1 VHLGRQVNVY
11 FRDNKSGEGH
21 GRHALR
27 SGAVS
32 IVARSVNAAIQIGSV
47 LFLARLLSPED
58 YGLVGMVTAI
68 TGFAPVLVD
77 LGSRDAIVQRARI
90 TEEEVSALFW
100 ITQAVGIGFAA
111 MIAGGGPLIAHFYGE
126 PRLTMIAVVS
136 SLTFITSALTAQHYA
151 LLRRA
156 MKFQELGIIE
166 VIANFLGASLAVAM
180 ALYGLHYWALVTRP
194 IASAMFLAAGSW
206 IQCRWIPGRPRLTS
220 EVKSMLRFGLNVT
233 GFTMFDF
240 AGKSADRVAIGYRT
254 GAASLGY
261 YQNAAFVYDNLIDII
276 VGPLH
281 GVAVS
286 ALSKLRDNYVELR
299 RSWAK
304 ALSTLAFFSAPAF
317 GLLAATSQD
326 LIVLLLGP
334 KWARSGVLL
343 SILAL
348 RGIPASIERTCG
360 WLHVTAGRTDRWMR
374 WGMALAGAQFVALC
388 LALPYGPTGIVTA
401 YVVLMFILFIPAIAY
416 SGRPLN
422 IGAGAVCKVVW
433 RPITAALVATAA
445 GFVVRGQVLAH
456 TSLFQRTAL
465 VTLVFVAI
473 YLTIVVGILR
483 VWAPLQSAWVLVRDV
498 LPHRYR
504 RLKPATIVDR
514 KNLEHV

>member
-1 VHLGRQVNVY
+1 VY
-11 FRDNKSGEGH
+11 FTENKSDEGH
-21 GRHALR
+21 GRLALR

-32 IVARSVNAAIQIGSV
+32 IIARGVNAVIQIGSV

-58 YGLVGMVTAI
+58 YGLVGMVMAI

-77 LGSRDAIVQRARI
+77 LGSRDAIVQRPRI
-90 TEEEVSALFW
+90 TEGDVSALFW

-111 MIAGGGPLIAHFYGE
+111 LIAGGGPLIAHFYGE
-126 PRLTMIAVVS
+126 PRLTMISVVS

-166 VIANFLGASLAVAM
+166 VIANLLGASVAVTM

-194 IASAMFLAAGSW
+194 IASATFLAAGSW

-220 EVKSMLRFGLNVT
+220 EVKSMVRFGINVT
-233 GFTMFDF
+233 GFTMTDF
-240 AGKSADRVAIGYRT
+240 AGKSVDRVAIGYRT

-261 YQNAAFVYDNLIDII
+261 YQNAAFVYDNLIDI
-276 VGPLH
+276 VVAPLH

-286 ALSKLRDNYVELR
+286 ALSKLRDNHAELR
-299 RSWAK
+299 RCWAK
-304 ALSTLAFFSAPAF
+304 ALSTLAFFSSPAF

-334 KWARSGVLL
+334 KWARSGMLL

-348 RGIPASIERTCG
+348 RGMPHAIERTCG

-374 WGMALAGAQFVALC
+374 WGTFLACAQFVALF
-388 LALPYGPTGIVTA
+388 AGLPFGPSGIITA
-401 YVVLMFILFIPAIAY
+401 YVVLMFILFIPGLAY

-422 IGAGAVCKVVW
+422 IGAGAVLEAVW
-433 RPITAALVATAA
+433 RPLSAALVATAVA
-445 GFVVRGQVLAH
+445 FVVRREVLPY
-456 TSLFQRTAL
+456 TSIVQRTTL
-465 VTLVFVAI
+465 VTAA
-473 YLTIVVGILR
+473 YLTVYLAIVIGILR
-483 VWAPLQSAWVLVRDV
+483 VWTPFRSAWALIGDVLPAPLQRA
-498 LPHRYR
+498 
-504 RLKPATIVDR
+504 LKPASLVER
-514 KNLEHV
+514 KNFEHV

>member
-1 VHLGRQVNVY
+1 
-11 FRDNKSGEGH
+11 
-21 GRHALR
+21 
-27 SGAVS
+27 VS

-126 PRLTMIAVVS
+126 PRLTMISVVS

-401 YVVLMFILFIPAIAY
+401 TVCRLSGKLAAEGCNHAVVLDDQGEVTARSMVYTEYFARGTEPTAFCNLHP
-416 SGRPLN
+416 
-422 IGAGAVCKVVW
+422 IGGFNGAVATVFTPSEKPDPVRIEPPRPPVAVVTDTTHASSPPPAETEPPKKK
-433 RPITAALVATAA
+433 R
-445 GFVVRGQVLAH
+445 GFWSKIFG
-456 TSLFQRTAL
+456 
-465 VTLVFVAI
+465 
-473 YLTIVVGILR
+473 G
-483 VWAPLQSAWVLVRDV
+483 RD
-498 LPHRYR
+498 RANDEKKAR
-504 RLKPATIVDR
+504 QQ
-514 KNLEHV
+514 